1 MLNGVVGGADAG
13 GVEQGEGH
21 ALEHQL
27 AFDQVAGGARQVGHD
42 RPLAAAEP
50 VEQARFA
57 HVGPAHDR
65 NPQALTQQLA
75 LGGSGHQLLQRKPHR
90 RQLGRHRSTIE
101 QGQILLKLHPGLQF
115 GQLVEQA
122 LAQARN
128 LALQAAIEAGNRQLG
143 GAAAAGCDQVAH
155 RLGPGEIKA
164 AMEEGPLAE
173 FAGLGPAGA
182 AGQHQLQHPLH
193 TDQAAVAVELHHV
206 FASEAARRLHQ
217 QQQGL
222 IDPLVRG
229 RIHHMAIEDPVA
241 LPQLAPRRPKQPP
254 PNRHGARPR
263 EPHDRH
269 AALARCD
276 RRGNGGNRGR

>member
-1 MLNGVVGGADAG
+1 MLDGVVGGADAG

-27 AFDQVAGGARQVGHD
+27 AFDQVAGGARQVGHN

-65 NPQALTQQLA
+65 HPQALAQQLA
-75 LGGSGHQLLQRKPHR
+75 LGRPSHQLRQRKPHR
-90 RQLGRHRSTIE
+90 RQFGRHRSAIE
-101 QGQILLKLHPGLQF
+101 QGQVFLKIHPGLEF

-128 LALQAAIEAGNRQLG
+128 LPLQAAIEAGNRQLG
-143 GAAAAGCDQVAH
+143 GAAAAGRHQVAH

-164 AMEEGPLAE
+164 AIEEGPLAE
-173 FAGLGPAGA
+173 FTGLGPAGA
-182 AGQHQLQHPLH
+182 AGQHQIQHPLH
-193 TDQAAVAVELHHV
+193 ADQAAVAVELHHV
-206 FASEAARRLHQ
+206 LTGEAAGRLHQ

-222 IDPLVRG
+222 IDPLS
-229 RIHHMAIEDPVA
+229 
-241 LPQLAPRRPKQPP
+241 
-254 PNRHGARPR
+254 
-263 EPHDRH
+263 
-269 AALARCD
+269 
-276 RRGNGGNRGR
+276 